1 MLKLKSWR
9 FDINKFEHISFY
21 QFLSEN
27 FGMSDKEIQEY
38 FKDFITEKEGEN
50 E

>member
-1 MLKLKSWR
+1 MLKLKNWR

-21 QFLSEN
+21 QFLSEHI
-27 FGMSDKEIQEY
+27 GMNDEEIQEY
-38 FKDFITEKEGEN
+38 FKDFITEKEVKN